1 MLAICRNKVLTCDRI
16 EEMIG
21 FEGQAAKY
29 YFKGLSA
36 CIDENFTFQG
46 RNRRPPRDEFNSM
59 ISLGYSILMNEVY
72 CKIEMKGLNPYFGFI
87 HRDAEKHPTL
97 ASDMI
102 EEWRAI
108 IVDATAM
115 SMINGHEILKDHF
128 YFNMDEPGCYI
139 TKDGLKLYLN
149 KLERKFQTEVRY
161 LKYVDYAVSFR
172 RGIFFRWNI
181 WRKQLRRETQ
191 AFMSQ
196 LSYDD
201 EDYYFQISDELES
214 DKEFV
219 LIIYDIVDNRKRVK
233 LAKLLSG
240 YGKRVQKSAFEAMLT
255 TQRYNKLIEE
265 IPRYIDKTE
274 DNVRIYKITGKGK
287 VTSWG
292 EVPEFDEEIVLI

>member
-1 MLAICRNKVLTCDRI
+1 
-16 EEMIG
+16 
-21 FEGQAAKY
+21 
-29 YFKGLSA
+29 
-36 CIDENFTFQG
+36 
-46 RNRRPPRDEFNSM
+46 
-59 ISLGYSILMNEVY
+59 
-72 CKIEMKGLNPYFGFI
+72 
-87 HRDAEKHPTL
+87 
-97 ASDMI
+97 
-102 EEWRAI
+102 
-108 IVDATAM
+108 
-115 SMINGHEILKDHF
+115 
-128 YFNMDEPGCYI
+128 
-139 TKDGLKLYLN
+139 
-149 KLERKFQTEVRY
+149 
-161 LKYVDYAVSFR
+161 
-172 RGIFFRWNI
+172 
-181 WRKQLRRETQ
+181 
-191 AFMSQ
+191 MSQ

-255 TQRYNKLIEE
+255 TLRYNKLIEE

>member
-1 MLAICRNKVLTCDRI
+1 
-16 EEMIG
+16 
-21 FEGQAAKY
+21 
-29 YFKGLSA
+29 
-36 CIDENFTFQG
+36 
-46 RNRRPPRDEFNSM
+46 
-59 ISLGYSILMNEVY
+59 
-72 CKIEMKGLNPYFGFI
+72 
-87 HRDAEKHPTL
+87 
-97 ASDMI
+97 
-102 EEWRAI
+102 
-108 IVDATAM
+108 
-115 SMINGHEILKDHF
+115 
-128 YFNMDEPGCYI
+128 
-139 TKDGLKLYLN
+139 
-149 KLERKFQTEVRY
+149 
-161 LKYVDYAVSFR
+161 
-172 RGIFFRWNI
+172 
-181 WRKQLRRETQ
+181 
-191 AFMSQ
+191 MSQ

-265 IPRYIDKTE
+265 IPRSIDKTE

>member
-1 MLAICRNKVLTCDRI
+1 
-16 EEMIG
+16 
-21 FEGQAAKY
+21 
-29 YFKGLSA
+29 
-36 CIDENFTFQG
+36 
-46 RNRRPPRDEFNSM
+46 
-59 ISLGYSILMNEVY
+59 
-72 CKIEMKGLNPYFGFI
+72 
-87 HRDAEKHPTL
+87 
-97 ASDMI
+97 
-102 EEWRAI
+102 
-108 IVDATAM
+108 
-115 SMINGHEILKDHF
+115 
-128 YFNMDEPGCYI
+128 
-139 TKDGLKLYLN
+139 
-149 KLERKFQTEVRY
+149 
-161 LKYVDYAVSFR
+161 
-172 RGIFFRWNI
+172 
-181 WRKQLRRETQ
+181 
-191 AFMSQ
+191 MSQ

-265 IPRYIDKTE
+265 IPIYIDKTE